1 MRKAAFF
8 LLILI
13 SIVFTMYAQTAEAA
27 ITASPS
33 SITIARGSQSTRSIT
48 HNIIDSTGCTLA
60 ASASGQFISGSN
72 ILGTVNISVSASLDI
87 NTAIGSAAES
97 LTIPV
102 SVVKKAEQL
111 RVNSFQFQRQFTI
124 PGDDGIT

>member
-13 SIVFTMYAQTAEAA
+13 SIVFTIYAQIADAA

-33 SITIARGSQSTRSIT
+33 SVTIARGSQSTRAIT
-48 HNIIDSTGCTLA
+48 YNIIDSTGCTQ
-60 ASASGQFISGSN
+60 ASSTSGQFVSGSN

-87 NTAIGSAAES
+87 NTVPRILEP
-97 LTIPV
+97 LTNCPDV
-102 SVVKKAEQL
+102 E
-111 RVNSFQFQRQFTI
+111 
-124 PGDDGIT
+124 